1 MTLVSTGERRACD
14 LLISG
19 GLVLTLDHAD
29 RVFAD
34 GAVAID
40 GSRIVDVGPRSALEA
55 RWRARRTLPAQDRIV
70 IPGLIN
76 SHNHTPLMVT
86 RGMIEDIGFAPMY
99 TSGVPQG
106 HLMSSDD
113 AYVFSRLAVYDLLR
127 SGCTTIVDNYRY
139 PERCAQAIA
148 ELGGRGIV
156 AGRIHD
162 ADPAALATGRYVH
175 DRDVGRRTL
184 EENIRL
190 VETWDGYDGGRLRCD
205 WQPHAPDTCSDDL
218 LREVARITAG
228 HRGCIHTHLAQSR
241 REVEIV
247 RERSGCSPVEL
258 LDRVG
263 LLNHRLVA
271 AHCIWID
278 EADIRRIGTVGAT
291 VAHSPIGNAKSAT
304 VAPIL
309 DLAAAGARITLCTD
323 AFSNDLFEAMRWA
336 IAMQR
341 VRRGSFALAPRD
353 VLSWG
358 TRTAADALGIADVG
372 SLTVGYKADV
382 VLLDATSP
390 SLAPLIDGFGILVHG
405 ANSGDVTDVIVDGR
419 MVVADR
425 RLLTASGP
433 EIVRDAQRAAERLWG
448 EAGRRTITLQP
459 E

>member
-1 MTLVSTGERRACD
+1 MTSAPGGELQDCD
-14 LLISG
+14 LMISG
-19 GLVLTLDHAD
+19 GLVLTFDDAD
-29 RVFAD
+29 RIFAD

-40 GSRIVDVGPRSALEA
+40 GSRIVAVGPRSEVEA
-55 RWRARRTLPAQDRIV
+55 HWRARRTVPARDRIV

-106 HLMSSDD
+106 HLMSADD
-113 AYVFSRLAVYDLLR
+113 AYAFSRLAVYDLLR

-162 ADPAALATGRYVH
+162 ADPAALASGRYVY

-184 EENIRL
+184 DENIRL
-190 VETWDGYDGGRLRCD
+190 VETWNGHDGGRIRCD

-218 LREVARITAG
+218 LREVAQMTAS
-228 HRGCIHTHLAQSR
+228 HAGCIHTHLAQSR
-241 REVEIV
+241 REVEVV
-247 RERSGCSPVEL
+247 RERSGCGPVDL

-263 LLNHRLVA
+263 LLNHRLIA
-271 AHCIWID
+271 AHCIWLD
-278 EADIRRIGTVGAT
+278 DADVGRFGAAGAT

-309 DLAAAGARITLCTD
+309 ELAEAGARITLCTD

-341 VRRGSFALAPRD
+341 VRRGRFALTPRD

-358 TRTAADALGIADVG
+358 TRTGADALGLDDVG
-372 SLTVGYKADV
+372 ALSAGLKADV

-390 SLAPLIDGFGILVHG
+390 SLAPLIDGYGILVHG
-405 ANSGDVTDVIVDGR
+405 TNSGDVTDVIVDGR

-433 EIVRDAQRAAERLWG
+433 EIVREAQRAAERLWG
-448 EAGRRTITLQP
+448 EAGRRSIL
-459 E
+459 EV

>member
-1 MTLVSTGERRACD
+1 MTLD
-14 LLISG
+14 
-19 GLVLTLDHAD
+19 DAD
-29 RVFAD
+29 RAFAD

-40 GSRIVDVGPRSALEA
+40 GSRIVAVGPRSELEA
-55 RWRARRTLPAQDRIV
+55 TWRARRTLYARDRIIV
-70 IPGLIN
+70 PGFVN

-86 RGMIEDIGFAPMY
+86 RGMIEDISFAPMY

-127 SGCTTIVDNYRY
+127 SGSTTIVDNYRY

-184 EENIRL
+184 DENIRL
-190 VETWDGYDGGRLRCD
+190 VETWDGYDGGRIRCD

-218 LREVARITAG
+218 LREIARMTAG

-241 REVEIV
+241 REVDIV
-247 RERSGCSPVEL
+247 RARSGCGPVEL

-263 LLNHRLVA
+263 LLNDRLVA

-278 EADIRRIGTVGAT
+278 DADINRIGTAGAT
-291 VAHSPIGNAKSAT
+291 VAHSPIGNAKSST

-309 DLAAAGARITLCTD
+309 ELAEAGAKITLCTD
-323 AFSNDLFEAMRWA
+323 AFSNDVFEAMRWA

-341 VRRGSFALAPRD
+341 VRRGSFALTPRD
-353 VLSWG
+353 VLSWA
-358 TRTAADALGIADVG
+358 TKTAADALAIDGVG
-372 SLTVGYKADV
+372 ALAAGFKADV

-425 RLLTASGP
+425 RLITASGP
-433 EIVRDAQRAAERLWG
+433 EIVHDAQRAAERLWG
-448 EAGRRTITLQP
+448 EAGRRAITLPP